1 MLGRVDHCR
10 VGTKSAPKRRIVR
23 FSLQRRSRFSP
34 PENAFKNKKKPSHR
48 NTRLVSRVLSFD
60 ASRRAS
66 KLGARNRRTRSARRF
81 AVVAPRWRLR
91 RVSEFR
97 VRAPRHDTPRR
108 ARTPSSLLPL
118 QHHGDRLRALR
129 PGPLRRGGHLP
140 GGHPGGR
147 GGVRVHQARRPRV
160 EDERAARQP
169 HDVFQDAGRVQPLG
183 VQEALPRREAPLP
196 LPRHDPPH
204 HGEGASRVL
213 SFATR
218 RGGVLKRRLESLEA
232 LPKTVDA
239 STTKGRHER
248 DVRRS

>member
-1 MLGRVDHCR
+1 M
-10 VGTKSAPKRRIVR
+10 KKRRKIFAKTRHYDIVSSP
-23 FSLQRRSRFSP
+23 FVRRVEARLPLLLPGIDRLEAPGDFLRSSP
-34 PENAFKNKKKPSHR
+34 R
-48 NTRLVSRVLSFD
+48 GGT
-60 ASRRAS
+60 
-66 KLGARNRRTRSARRF
+66 
-81 AVVAPRWRLR
+81 APRE
-91 RVSEFR
+91 SEFR
-97 VRAPRHDTPRR
+97 ARATRALLAAR
-108 ARTPSSLLPL
+108 ARLTSLPPSTL
-118 QHHGDRLRALR
+118 HGDRLRALR

-160 EDERAARQP
+160 EAERATRQP
-169 HDVFQDAGRVQPLG
+169 HRVFQGAGRDLRLG

-232 LPKTVDA
+232 LPKTV
-239 STTKGRHER
+239 E
-248 DVRRS
+248 